1 MLAGFKERVIH
12 QYASVIR
19 ERAITRAK
27 GRIALSG
34 RRPGELSEDELEVIV
49 KEEEDRIKRRIY
61 GSGIAAIMVVLG
73 VN

>member
-1 MLAGFKERVIH
+1 MFAGFKERVIH

-19 ERAITRAK
+19 ERAIGRAK
-27 GRIALSG
+27 ARIALSG
-34 RRPGELSEDELEVIV
+34 RRPAELSEDELDVIV
-49 KEEEDRIKRRIY
+49 KEEEDTIKRRIY